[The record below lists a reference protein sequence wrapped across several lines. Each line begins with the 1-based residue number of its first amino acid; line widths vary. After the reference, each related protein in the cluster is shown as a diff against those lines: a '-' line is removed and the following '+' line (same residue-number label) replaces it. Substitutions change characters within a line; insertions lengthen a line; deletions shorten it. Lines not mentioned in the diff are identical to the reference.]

1 MCFQII
7 VEAVRPPP
15 LNLTSLFLFRASQG
29 LEHGKT
35 KGTYWIL
42 YYSRVPVTLLYRIPI
57 NSKIQCTDWTLN
69 SLVGASQQR
78 SERLCVMD
86 VWVWPKLQLL
96 LLPTTPRIIS
106 CIYFTLWYF
115 PLQYFPLPTIFPIT
129 NEASYHI
136 MYTFPIIKLPTT
148 PKTILRPDW
157 FEYIPWRI

>member
-1 MCFQII
+1 M
-7 VEAVRPPP
+7 
-15 LNLTSLFLFRASQG
+15 
-29 LEHGKT
+29 GKHKAPIESCT
-35 KGTYWIL
+35 N
-42 YYSRVPVTLLYRIPI
+42 SRVPVTLLYRIPI

-115 PLQYFPLPTIFPIT
+115 PLQYFPLPTIFPIS
-129 NEASYHI
+129 NETSYHI
-136 MYTFPIIKLPTT
+136 MYIFPIMIFPIAIFPITNETLYLIMYIFPIIKLPTT
-148 PKTILRPDW
+148 PKTILRPNW
-157 FEYIPWRI
+157 FDTLIWRI